1 MNDAGPPPG
10 PAHDPAAI
18 TTPTLL
24 LLAVVA
30 FVTELA
36 LFGGVGAIAYAA
48 VGDGVGAWLA
58 GAAATAAVV
67 VLWGLFM
74 APRGRRRLG
83 AGARTVLALLLC
95 AGTAVGLVLAGWTWW
110 GWFVGVAGLAVVAA
124 QTVLHVDR
132 QPRGRRAPARR
143 ARSR

>member
-1 MNDAGPPPG
+1 MSDATPPPA

-18 TTPTLL
+18 TTPALL
-24 LLAVVA
+24 LLATVA

-36 LFGGVGAIAYAA
+36 LFGGVGAIAWSA
-48 VGDGVGAWLA
+48 VGGGALAWLA
-58 GAAATAAVV
+58 AGAATAAVL

-83 AGARTVLALLLC
+83 AGTRTVLALLFC
-95 AGTAVGLVLAGWTWW
+95 AGTAVGLVLTGWTWW

-124 QTVLHVDR
+124 QTVLHG
-132 QPRGRRAPARR
+132 PPPGRAVHGAPDPVE
-143 ARSR
+143 

>member
-1 MNDAGPPPG
+1 MSDAAPPPG
-10 PAHDPAAI
+10 PAHDPAAV
-18 TTPTLL
+18 TTPALL
-24 LLAVVA
+24 ILATVA

-48 VGDGVGAWLA
+48 VGGGAGAWLA
-58 GAAATAAVV
+58 GLAATAAVL

-74 APRGRRRLG
+74 APRGRLRLG

-110 GWFVGVAGLAVVAA
+110 GWFVGLAGLAVVAA
-124 QTVLHVDR
+124 QTVLHGPGPER
-132 QPRGRRAPARR
+132 QA
-143 ARSR
+143 SDST